1 MRFSNILFGFATY
14 ISDKPKNKTM
24 NTREQNVRT
33 WSMLCHI
40 SALAGLFFSL
50 GNIIGP
56 LLVWQIKKNELPEI
70 EPYGKEAVNFQ
81 LTILIFNIIA
91 GIVVAGILG
100 YGFGFGSLW
109 RSPFAFL
116 GGGFGLGV
124 IISIINFVAWVL
136 AVIAGLR
143 ANNGEFYKYPVA
155 IRFIK

>member
-1 MRFSNILFGFATY
+1 
-14 ISDKPKNKTM
+14 M

-40 SALAGLFFSL
+40 SALAGLFFTL

-70 EPYGKEAVNFQ
+70 EPYGKEALNFQ
-81 LTILIFNIIA
+81 ITILIINIFA
-91 GIVVAGILG
+91 GIVFAGILG
-100 YGFGFGSLW
+100 YGFGFGHMW
-109 RSPFAFL
+109 RSPFYFF
-116 GGGFGLGV
+116 GGGFGIGV

-136 AVIAGLR
+136 AVIAGVR
-143 ANNGEFYKYPVA
+143 ANNGEFYRYPFA